1 MHKQLRLSKYA
12 QRNIFK
18 YQDGL
23 VMKGITQYIHINAMN
38 EMFLYNLKLSSS
50 YLDVITTGYCI
61 NIIKLFTLIGK
72 KISQALSLT
81 IASKRNYTEIVDLL
95 LKHNAPIYHNAIY
108 WSCRNGHTEIVDLLL
123 KHNAPIDHNAIY
135 WSCRNGYIEIVDLL
149 LKHNAPIDHNA
160 INWSCQNGYTEIVN
174 LLLKHNA
181 PMDQN
186 VLKIANEENNIEIS
200 KLLIK
205 HMNKT

>member
-95 LKHNAPIYHNAIY
+95 LKHNAPI
-108 WSCRNGHTEIVDLLL
+108 
-123 KHNAPIDHNAIY
+123 
-135 WSCRNGYIEIVDLL
+135 
-149 LKHNAPIDHNA
+149 DHNA